1 MPRIGRTKFLDFLF
15 FAITRVWRSE
25 FGLSTSD
32 IFGRIAVAM
41 TELTA
46 NQEFLEF
53 NRQLGRYITKYA
65 YRAFFR
71 FEAGKD
77 IVAGALYHKRGKY
90 ARPFVHSAMMA
101 IIFFAITLGPK
112 FVQASFGAES
122 VRNDAVSGAS
132 VLGVSLDSTGIVTLE
147 SEKPWNQVSEYTI
160 KEGDTLSSLASKFG
174 VSIESVKWANPS
186 INWQKMKPGVVVSI
200 PPVTGVV
207 YKVKT
212 GDTVYSIAKKFQTD
226 AQGIVDFPMNTFSD
240 DETFA
245 LVAGQTLIVPDGIM
259 PDEAVPTAPNIARVL
274 TPDAGSVSA
283 TGSFAW
289 PGFGRITQPFRWYHK
304 GVDIAN
310 HDGGAILAS
319 DSGTVVV
326 SGWTNSGYG
335 NHIIIDHGNGYQT
348 LYGHLSSISVVTGQR
363 VNRGAVIGQMGNT
376 GRSTGTH
383 LHFEIRSSSGNL
395 DPLGYLK

>member
-1 MPRIGRTKFLDFLF
+1 MSDLTGM
-15 FAITRVWRSE
+15 AE
-25 FGLSTSD
+25 F
-32 IFGRIAVAM
+32 R
-41 TELTA
+41 
-46 NQEFLEF
+46 EF
-53 NRQLGRYITKYA
+53 NRQLIGYITKHA

-90 ARPFVHSAMMA
+90 ARPFLHSAMMA
-101 IIFFAITLGPK
+101 IIFFVVTLGPK
-112 FVQASFGAES
+112 FVQQS
-122 VRNDAVSGAS
+122 VAGEAVREDSVSGTS
-132 VLGVSLDSTGIVTLE
+132 SLGISLDSTGLVTLE
-147 SEKPWNQVSEYTI
+147 SEKPWNQVSEYSV
-160 KEGDTLSSLASKFG
+160 KDGDTLSSIASKFG
-174 VSIESVKWANPS
+174 VSIDSVKWANPS
-186 INWQKMKPGVVVSI
+186 INWQKVKPGVVVSI

-207 YKVKT
+207 YKVKP

-245 LVAGQTLIVPDGIM
+245 LVAGQTLIIPDGVM
-259 PDEAVPTAPNIARVL
+259 SDETAPSAPSIARVL

-283 TGSFAW
+283 TGSFVW

-310 HDGGAILAS
+310 HDGGAILAA

-326 SGWTNSGYG
+326 AGWTNSGYG
-335 NHIIIDHGNGYQT
+335 NHVIIDHGNGYQT
-348 LYGHLSSISVVTGQR
+348 LYGHLSVISVVKGQR
-363 VNRGAVIGQMGNT
+363 VARGSVIGQMGNT

-383 LHFEIRSSSGNL
+383 LHFEIRTSGGNV

>member
-1 MPRIGRTKFLDFLF
+1 MSDLTGL
-15 FAITRVWRSE
+15 AE
-25 FGLSTSD
+25 F
-32 IFGRIAVAM
+32 R
-41 TELTA
+41 
-46 NQEFLEF
+46 EF
-53 NRQLGRYITKYA
+53 NRQLLRYTTKHA

-77 IVAGALYHKRGKY
+77 LVAGALYHKRGKY
-90 ARPFVHSAMMA
+90 ARPFLHSAMMA

-112 FVQASFGAES
+112 FVQQSFAGETSSKVELAT
-122 VRNDAVSGAS
+122 GS
-132 VLGVSLDSTGIVTLE
+132 VLGISLDSTGIVTLE
-147 SEKPWNQVSEYTI
+147 SEKPWNQVSEYTV
-160 KEGDTLSSLASKFG
+160 KEGDTLSTIAEKFG

-186 INWQKMKPGVVVSI
+186 INWQKVKPGVVVSM

-207 YKVKT
+207 YKVKP
-212 GDTVYSIAKKFQTD
+212 GDTVYSIAKKFQTE

-259 PDEAVPTAPNIARVL
+259 PDEAVSTAPSIAKLL

-283 TGSFAW
+283 TGSFVW
-289 PGFGRITQPFRWYHK
+289 PAFGRMTQPFRWYHK

-310 HDGGAILAS
+310 HDGGAILAA
-319 DSGTVVV
+319 DSGVVIV
-326 SGWTNSGYG
+326 AGWTNVGYG
-335 NHIIIDHGNGYQT
+335 NHIIIDHKNGYQT
-348 LYGHLSSISVVTGQR
+348 LYGHLSSIAVVAGQTVSRGSVL
-363 VNRGAVIGQMGNT
+363 GQMGST

-383 LHFEIRSSSGNL
+383 LHFEIRTGSGNV